1 MNPTRL
7 ISNFPTLLI
16 NEIKILRRLIY
27 HRIYINAELE
37 KSIVDQ
43 FCKLY
48 FDSYV
53 AGKTSFNTF
62 WLGIPTRKCPTDFWI
77 YQEIIFELKPDIIIE
92 CGTAHGG
99 SALFLA
105 SMCDLVNNGKVITI
119 DIVDTKGRP
128 EHKRIKYLHGSSTS
142 EEIAEQVRKLITP
155 KDKVMVIL
163 DSDHKKAH
171 VLNELKI
178 YGELV
183 TKGSYLIVEDTV
195 LNGHPVFPEFGP
207 GPMEAVE
214 EFLKENKA
222 FVADRDKEKFYLTFN
237 PKGYL
242 RKVK

>member
-1 MNPTRL
+1 MNFVSL
-7 ISNFPTLLI
+7 ISSFPTLLI
-16 NEIKILRRLIY
+16 NEVKILRRLIY
-27 HRIYINAELE
+27 HRVYINPELE
-37 KSIVDQ
+37 KSIVAQ
-43 FCKLY
+43 FRNLY

-53 AGKTSFNTF
+53 VGKTPFNTF
-62 WLGIPTRKCPTDFWI
+62 WLGVLTRKCPTDFWI
-77 YQEIIFELKPDIIIE
+77 YQEIIFELKPDVIIE

-119 DIVDTKGRP
+119 DIADMKGRP
-128 EHKRIKYLHGSSTS
+128 KHKRIKYLHGSSIS
-142 EEIAEQVRKLITP
+142 AAIVEQVKKLVTP

-163 DSDHKKAH
+163 DSDHRKAH

-183 TKGSYLIVEDTV
+183 TKGSYLVVEDTV
-195 LNGHPVFPEFGP
+195 LNGHPVYPEFGP

-214 EFLKENKA
+214 EFLEGNKA
-222 FVADRDKEKFYLTFN
+222 FVADGDKEKFYLTFN
-237 PKGYL
+237 PRGYL